1 MKYLNDRGQE
11 PNSDTH
17 YYSSSG
23 NNMRAECRIGTMAN
37 ICHSYFV
44 VEAKAHSKI
53 TSNIELSSA
62 RGVGG
67 RVNKETTAAEREQ
80 HAQAPSLY
88 YYVCPPFNGRD
99 RRIIIV
105 FPHDHHDLNSLFT
118 AYYLPTT
125 ILGAVP
131 ENGRKGCGCPLGRVE
146 DNFMRRKFPSILIS
160 ASSKQS
166 L

>member
-23 NNMRAECRIGTMAN
+23 NNMRVECRIGTMAN

-53 TSNIELSSA
+53 TSNIELSSV

-80 HAQAPSLY
+80 HAQALSLY

-105 FPHDHHDLNSLFT
+105 FPQRPPRPQLLVHRLLFADHYTRCCSGEWTERLRLSS
-118 AYYLPTT
+118 
-125 ILGAVP
+125 G
-131 ENGRKGCGCPLGRVE
+131 ES
-146 DNFMRRKFPSILIS
+146 RR
-160 ASSKQS
+160 
-166 L
+166 